1 MKHHKH
7 TGSILLCITLIC
19 LMISPALAGE
29 LTIVPGVEHC
39 FSAEEFSCLPE
50 DEGVFI
56 TAVPDEEIASVFCG
70 DRMIRA
76 GDALPLEA
84 MNQLTLEAH
93 SVLPHDTSIEY
104 YTLSDGHISAA
115 KSLRMSILPQ
125 KNEPPEADADSFE
138 TYKNIAFSGKV
149 KASDPEGEVL
159 TFRLE
164 KEPKRGT
171 VELSSDGSFTYTP
184 LENKV
189 GKDSFTFVATDK
201 SGNVSEPAKISV
213 EIKKPT
219 DQNVYADMDGD
230 PDAFAAMWMKEEGL
244 FTGASIGG
252 HLCFS
257 PDTPVTRGEFLVMT
271 MKLVDAQASEETSST
286 GFADEQQTPVWMR
299 SYIST
304 ALLNGMISGTVEEDR
319 LVFHP
324 TDVMTRAEAAVMLQN
339 ILDLPVSD
347 SHSVF
352 NSEQNAVPTWARSAA
367 AALAEAGIHAD
378 AGEEPI
384 TRRDVANLLLQIQRL
399 LNEKTMSTFY
409 WVQ

>member
-7 TGSILLCITLIC
+7 TFRILMWSTLVC
-19 LMISPALAGE
+19 LMISPVLAGE
-29 LTIVPGVEHC
+29 LTIAPGVEHC
-39 FSAEEFSCLPE
+39 FSAEDFSSLP
-50 DEGVFI
+50 DDDGVFI
-56 TAVPDEEIASVFCG
+56 TAVPDENIASVFCG
-70 DRMIRA
+70 DRTIRA

-84 MNQLTLEAH
+84 MNRLTLEAH

-115 KSLRMSILPQ
+115 KELRLSILPQ

-138 TYKNIAFSGKV
+138 TYKNIAFSGSL

-159 TFRLE
+159 TFQLD

-171 VELSSDGSFTYTP
+171 VEIQPDGSFTYTP
-184 LENKV
+184 FENKV
-189 GKDSFTFVATDK
+189 GKDSFTFIAADK
-201 SGNVSEPAKISV
+201 SGNISEPAKISI
-213 EIKKPT
+213 EIRKPT
-219 DQNVYADMDGD
+219 DQTVYADMTGD
-230 PDAFAAMWMKEEGL
+230 PDAYAAMWMKEEGL

-252 HLCFS
+252 NLCFS

-271 MKLVDAQASEETSST
+271 MKLVDAQASSEAAST
-286 GFADEQQTPVWMR
+286 GFADEAQTPVWMR

-304 ALLNGMISGTVEEDR
+304 ALMNGMISGTVEEDR

-324 TDVMTRAEAAVMLQN
+324 TDTMSGAEAAVMVQN
-339 ILDLPVSD
+339 ILDLPTSD
-347 SHSVF
+347 SKSVF
-352 NSEQNAVPTWARSAA
+352 QVQQSTVPTWAQSAA
-367 AALAEAGIHAD
+367 AALSEAGIHVD

-384 TRRDVANLLLQIQRL
+384 TRRDVANLLLQIQNL
-399 LNEKTMSTFY
+399 LNEKALSTFY

>member
-7 TGSILLCITLIC
+7 TVRILMWTALVC
-19 LMISPALAGE
+19 LMVSPVFAGE

-39 FSAEEFSCLPE
+39 FSAEDFSSLP
-50 DEGVFI
+50 DDDGVFI
-56 TAVPDEEIASVFCG
+56 TAVPDEQIASVFCG

-84 MNQLTLEAH
+84 MNRLTLEAH

-104 YTLSDGHISAA
+104 YTLSNGHITAA
-115 KSLRMSILPQ
+115 KELRMSILPQ

-138 TYKNIAFSGKV
+138 TYKNIAANGKL
-149 KASDPEGEVL
+149 KASDPEGEPL
-159 TFRLE
+159 TFQLD

-171 VELSSDGSFTYTP
+171 VEINSDGSFTYTP
-184 LENKV
+184 YENKV
-189 GKDSFTFVATDK
+189 GKDSFTFTATDR

-213 EIKKPT
+213 EIRKPT
-219 DQNVYADMDGD
+219 DQNVYADMNGD

-252 HLCFS
+252 NLCFS
-257 PDTPVTRGEFLVMT
+257 PDTAVTRGEFLVMA
-271 MKLVDAQASEETSST
+271 MKLVDAQASADAAST
-286 GFADEQQTPVWMR
+286 GFADEAQTPVWMR

-324 TDVMTRAEAAVMLQN
+324 TDAMTRAEAAVMLQN

-347 SHSVF
+347 SRSVF
-352 NSEQNAVPTWARSAA
+352 NSQDDAVPTWARSAA
-367 AALAEAGIHAD
+367 AALSEAGITVSVSED
-378 AGEEPI
+378 PL
-384 TRRDVANLLLQIQRL
+384 TRRDVANLLLQIQKL
-399 LNEKTMSTFY
+399 LDEKTTSTFY
-409 WVQ
+409 WVR